1 MSEQA
6 EHDAATEFELP
17 PGYFDAMAGELGWDL
32 PADGA
37 PTVLGHTVEAKV
49 SRVSQVP
56 AGPLRETAARALDDG
71 LHVWLVRHDGRL
83 GVLVTNPG
91 APVAAW
97 SS

>member
-1 MSEQA
+1 MTDTLTPTTRRRRSSS
-6 EHDAATEFELP
+6 TTRSSS
-17 PGYFDAMAGELGWDL
+17 
-32 PADGA
+32 PAS